1 MKDTANQ
8 MVDLIR
14 GIIREEIGK
23 QDSSE
28 VCQVDSVN
36 VDGSLNVRLL
46 SDETGLLTNI
56 TNGTPFEFQS
66 GDYAI
71 LYKIKNSLGNCFVFG
86 KPNGRKGG

>member
-14 GIIREEIGK
+14 EIIREEIKK

-28 VCQVDSVN
+28 LCIVDSVN
-36 VDGSLNVRLL
+36 TDGTLNVKLL
-46 SDETGLLTNI
+46 TDDEGLLENI
-56 TNGTPFEFQS
+56 TNGTPFEFNS

-71 LYKIKNSLGNCFVFG
+71 LYKLKNSLGNCFVFG
-86 KPNGRKGG
+86 KPNGRRK

>member
-14 GIIREEIGK
+14 EIIREEIGK

-46 SDETGLLTNI
+46 SDET
-56 TNGTPFEFQS
+56 
-66 GDYAI
+66 
-71 LYKIKNSLGNCFVFG
+71 
-86 KPNGRKGG
+86 